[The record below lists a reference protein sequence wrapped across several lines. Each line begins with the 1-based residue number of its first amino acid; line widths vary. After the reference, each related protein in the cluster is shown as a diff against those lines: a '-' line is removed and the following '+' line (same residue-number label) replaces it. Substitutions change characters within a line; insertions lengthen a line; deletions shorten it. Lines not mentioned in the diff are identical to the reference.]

1 MTKHGGQL
9 GGMWVAEA
17 PGGVAAMLLASTAV
31 SDHRLCAREAQSSSQ
46 HHHRG
51 DGIFL
56 RFWQND
62 AFGTRQCA
70 ADTPIID
77 GRTQ

>member
-1 MTKHGGQL
+1 
-9 GGMWVAEA
+9 
-17 PGGVAAMLLASTAV
+17 MLLTSTAV

-56 RFWQND
+56 RFWLND
-62 AFGTRQCA
+62 ALGTRHRIA
-70 ADTPIID
+70 HGPIID

>member
-1 MTKHGGQL
+1 
-9 GGMWVAEA
+9 
-17 PGGVAAMLLASTAV
+17 MLLTSTAV

-56 RFWQND
+56 RFW
-62 AFGTRQCA
+62 AERCLWTRAPGIASHMVRLSMA
-70 ADTPIID
+70 ALSDMH
-77 GRTQ
+77 